1 MNRLMDFH
9 DLRTLI
15 FLPEKFFFM
24 NREKENNLTLIRIVF
39 FFILNL
45 SFNQWTYIRSRH
57 MRIVFSPF
65 LLNIYNNKYDKNNTI
80 FFFE

>member
-1 MNRLMDFH
+1 
-9 DLRTLI
+9 
-15 FLPEKFFFM
+15 M